1 MSASDF
7 AKMKELERRI
17 AELERMVA
25 QLQSQP
31 KTLGLKKAS

>member
-17 AELERMVA
+17 AELERIVA